1 MSTNWT
7 LLAEKENAKAYV
19 LPSGWDSRDTVA
31 VQLDCAPEKVD
42 DVLRPALKSGK
53 VVKQQHRIWDKQL
66 KRVVLVIAYHDT
78 ANDATGHSADIDR
91 MACRLAGRIFEAELG
106 GGRRPLQDR
115 DKGNGSGAGEQRS
128 ARWL

>member
-31 VQLDCAPEKVD
+31 VQLDCTPEKVD

-78 ANDATGHSADIDR
+78 ANDATAATPDVNQMR
-91 MACRLAGRIFEAELG
+91 ALKKAGKTYGEIGAAFSCSGDKVRGLL
-106 GGRRPLQDR
+106 RRA
-115 DKGNGSGAGEQRS
+115 S
-128 ARWL
+128 

>member
-1 MSTNWT
+1 MPTNWT

-19 LPSGWDSRDTVA
+19 LPPGWDSRDTVA
-31 VQLDCAPEKVD
+31 VQLDCTPEKVD

-78 ANDATGHSADIDR
+78 ANDATAATSDVYR
-91 MACRLAGRIFEAELG
+91 MAELKKSGKTYAEIGALLG
-106 GGRRPLQDR
+106 CSGDKVRGLLRRA
-115 DKGNGSGAGEQRS
+115 K
-128 ARWL
+128 